1 MTGIRNRNHPAVPPG
16 VGLGPDE
23 AASDATRGGAT
34 SGRPAAGGPASLGR
48 ATAAG
53 GFDRLGASR
62 PGAGLTSSGAP
73 SSSSGGLAARAS
85 QVGFQLLERY
95 RGMTQGAR
103 QATVAAAAGFLLLLP
118 PGVGQ
123 LMHPGAPAG
132 QSPLAMMVSEKASQ
146 PTGARVRQETS
157 RLVARVP
164 GGTGH
169 ARELALRAMID
180 HHDQSMRSAGQ
191 LEALSGDAA
200 AQMARLR
207 ETVGLDARMG
217 YAVDWYWFGVP
228 AEHAQYH
235 AGVDDARAITDQ
247 ATDVRAAVREA
258 RASTRHQISEL
269 LKAESPAYAELH
281 RAYIHEKLK
290 LTRATEIRDLADAAS
305 DALGTASHAVMMRN
319 LTSRTK
325 EEDVYETRTTKNPD
339 GTTTS
344 TRVKTG
350 TRTVDNPD
358 WHTWNTLAV
367 AAKARAEGKV
377 HELNASVRA
386 NRELLGIDGRVD
398 ADLIG
403 IWDVLG
409 HPSFFVWSFDSG
421 DVSRAQDAADG
432 MVREMDG
439 LIRQIHVVFDP
450 LERKVEAAISE
461 RWDELG
467 GKVPRPDRPDDALR
481 AQRTRV
487 RPREDEG
494 GPS

>member
-1 MTGIRNRNHPAVPPG
+1 
-16 VGLGPDE
+16 
-23 AASDATRGGAT
+23 
-34 SGRPAAGGPASLGR
+34 
-48 ATAAG
+48 
-53 GFDRLGASR
+53 
-62 PGAGLTSSGAP
+62 
-73 SSSSGGLAARAS
+73 
-85 QVGFQLLERY
+85 VGFQLLERY
-95 RGMTQGAR
+95 RGMTQRAR

-123 LMHPGAPAG
+123 LMHPGTSTG
-132 QSPLAMMVSEKASQ
+132 QSPLAMMVSEKAEQ
-146 PTGARVRQETS
+146 PTGARVRQGTS
-157 RLVARVP
+157 RLAAEVP

-180 HHDQSMRSAGQ
+180 HHDASARSAGQ

-207 ETVGLDARMG
+207 EAVGLDARMG
-217 YAVDWYWFGVP
+217 YAADWYWFGVP
-228 AEHAQYH
+228 DDHARYH

-269 LKAESPAYAELH
+269 LRAESPEYADLH
-281 RAYIHEKLK
+281 RAYTHEKLR
-290 LTRATEIRDLADAAS
+290 LTRATEIRDQADAAS
-305 DALGTASHAVMMRN
+305 DALGTASHAVTMRN
-319 LTSRTK
+319 LTPRTK
-325 EEDVYETRTTKNPD
+325 QEDVYQTRTTRNAD
-339 GTTTS
+339 GTTRTEQ
-344 TRVKTG
+344 VKTG

-358 WHTWNTLAV
+358 WHMWNTLAI
-367 AAKARAEGKV
+367 AAKARAEGKI

-386 NRELLGIDGRVD
+386 HRELLGIDGQVD

-403 IWDVLG
+403 AWDFLG

-421 DVSRAQDAADG
+421 DVSRAREGADR
-432 MVREMDG
+432 MVGVMNG
-439 LIRQIHVVFDP
+439 LIRQIHVVHDP

-467 GKVPRPDRPDDALR
+467 GKAPRPHRPDDALR

-487 RPREDEG
+487 RTRDDQGG
-494 GPS
+494 GPERS